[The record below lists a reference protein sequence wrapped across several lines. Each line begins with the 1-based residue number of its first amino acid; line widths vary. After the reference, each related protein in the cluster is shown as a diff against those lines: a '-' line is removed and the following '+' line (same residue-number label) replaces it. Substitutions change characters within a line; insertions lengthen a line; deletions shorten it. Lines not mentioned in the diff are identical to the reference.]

1 MNMEDQLKQYWNG
14 AHEKYADADWI
25 NKPTVF
31 AEQVLAYI
39 PSEGKLLDAG
49 CGQGQ
54 DSRFFAEKGYEVT
67 GIDFSPEGIAR
78 AKEKTPAELH
88 VSFQEADLSK
98 SLPFADG
105 EFDIVHS
112 HLAAHYFTYAETKQI
127 MQEFRRVLK
136 EGGVLTLLLNSV
148 HDSEY
153 GTGEKLED
161 DYFLISGVKKRYF
174 SAHSL
179 VEFIEGFDVLLL
191 DEEGVTFKDRAI
203 GNSNLV
209 RFIGR
214 KS

>member
-1 MNMEDQLKQYWNG
+1 MEDKLKQYWDG

-25 NKPTVF
+25 NKPTLF
-31 AEQVLAYI
+31 AEEVLAFL
-39 PSEGKLLDAG
+39 PPEGKLLDAG

-54 DSRFFAEKGYEVT
+54 DSRFFAEKGYSVT
-67 GIDFSPEGIAR
+67 GIDFSSEGIAR
-78 AKEKTPAELH
+78 AQEKTPAALH
-88 VSFQEADLSK
+88 VSYQEADLSK
-98 SLPFADG
+98 PLPFADG

-112 HLAAHYFTYAETKQI
+112 HLAAHYFTYDETKQI
-127 MQEFRRVLK
+127 VQEFGRVLR

-174 SAHSL
+174 SAKSL
-179 VEFIEGFDVLLL
+179 TQFVEGFDVLLL